1 MAKACGANIWESAV
15 LGSLAA
21 AIQVG
26 RVGNTP
32 LQLNELKEQII

>member
-1 MAKACGANIWESAV
+1 MAMACGANIWEAGC

-32 LQLNELKEQII
+32 LQIVELTREI